1 MQSGKKEME
10 KRDDFSRKAGEV
22 LREHRVPVDPGVWDA
37 LAKKLPPRE
46 RRVPAYLPWAVA
58 GVAAALLAMVLLLDP
73 FAEEKGIEPLLTRE
87 SALPAF
93 VPPGPEMAAKDVAPE
108 GETKLIT
115 PHVTPEGDTKS
126 IPPHV
131 EPVKREDAGSMTGVI
146 QPGQPQETAVFADLV
161 EPAARVTEKESID
174 SVRTVKTREQGR
186 DVEPTETI
194 ERVEVA
200 MTEDLVAESKPP
212 VEVEE
217 EQSPRSLIAALGSG
231 GGLSGIPFGGLSGDE
246 ASYSDYFPGGDLGS
260 HNGPGGEPSN
270 KYNLLTPGDYTEA
283 EHRPPVSFSL
293 MAGIPITN
301 NWGLEAGVSYTYL
314 FSRFRRNDQFVYR
327 GTLHQ
332 HYIGIPVNLRYSV
345 WQKDA
350 WQVYVW
356 GGGNIEKGLW
366 SVYKQEIEH
375 NGGIV
380 YHTETRGRIDGFQF
394 SAQGG
399 AGFSYRLQDNLHL
412 FAEPHLIY
420 YFKNNQPVSARTE
433 NPWVFGL
440 GMGIRIQFT
449 SNN

>member
-1 MQSGKKEME
+1 MQAGKKEIE

-46 RRVPAYLPWAVA
+46 RRVPAYFPWAVA
-58 GVAAALLAMVLLLDP
+58 GVAAALLAVVLLLDP
-73 FAEEKGIEPLLTRE
+73 FAENKGVEPLLTRE
-87 SALPAF
+87 STSPAF
-93 VPPGPEMAAKDVAPE
+93 VPPGPEIAAKDVAPE
-108 GETKLIT
+108 G
-115 PHVTPEGDTKS
+115 DTQS
-126 IPPHV
+126 IPLHV
-131 EPVKREDAGSMTGVI
+131 EPVKKGDAVSITGVI
-146 QPGQPQETAVFADLV
+146 EPGQPQETAVFAELV
-161 EPAARVTEKESID
+161 EPAVQITQKESMD
-174 SVRTVKTREQGR
+174 SVRTVKTREREG
-186 DVEPTETI
+186 DVGPTETM

-200 MTEDLVAESKPP
+200 MTEDLVAESESP

-217 EQSPRSLIAALGSG
+217 KQSPRSLIAALGSG
-231 GGLSGIPFGGLSGDE
+231 GGLSGMPFGGLSGDE
-246 ASYSDYFPGGDLGS
+246 ASYSDYFPGGELGS
-260 HNGPGGEPSN
+260 HNGSGEEPSN

-293 MAGIPITN
+293 MAGIPVTSN
-301 NWGLEAGVSYTYL
+301 LGLEAGVSYTYL

-327 GTLHQ
+327 GTLQQ
-332 HYIGIPVNLRYSV
+332 HYIGIPVNLRYNV
-345 WQKDA
+345 WQKDT

-375 NGGIV
+375 NGGV
-380 YHTETRGRIDGFQF
+380 VHHTETRGRIDGFQF

-412 FAEPHLIY
+412 FAEPRLIY

-440 GMGIRIQFT
+440 GVGIRIQFT

>member
-46 RRVPAYLPWAVA
+46 RRVPAYLPWGVA

-73 FAEEKGIEPLLTRE
+73 FAEEKGVEPLLTRE
-87 SALPAF
+87 SELPAF
-93 VPPGPEMAAKDVAPE
+93 VPPGPGIAAKDVAPE
-108 GETKLIT
+108 GETKSIP

-126 IPPHV
+126 IPPYV
-131 EPVKREDAGSMTGVI
+131 EPVKREDAVSIAEVI
-146 QPGQPQETAVFADLV
+146 QPEQVQETAVFAELV
-161 EPAARVTEKESID
+161 EPAVQVTEKESMD
-174 SVRTVKTREQGR
+174 SLRTVKTQEQ
-186 DVEPTETI
+186 
-194 ERVEVA
+194 A
-200 MTEDLVAESKPP
+200 
-212 VEVEE
+212 
-217 EQSPRSLIAALGSG
+217 PRSLIAALGSG
-231 GGLSGIPFGGLSGDE
+231 GGLSGMPFGGLSGDE
-246 ASYSDYFPGGDLGS
+246 ASYSDYFPGDELGS
-260 HNGPGGEPSN
+260 HNGSGGEPSN
-270 KYNLLTPGDYTEA
+270 KYNLLTPGDYTET

-301 NWGLEAGVSYTYL
+301 NLGLEAGVSYTYL
-314 FSRFRRNDQFVYR
+314 FSRFRRTDQFVYR

-332 HYIGIPVNLRYSV
+332 HYIGIPVNLRYNV

-356 GGGNIEKGLW
+356 GGGSIEKGLW

-412 FAEPHLIY
+412 FAEPRLIY